1 MSGKSI
7 RLTLLMLLGTGLV
20 ILPARLPAQQASTP
34 DSAADSLLEG
44 KRVFSTTCAAC
55 HGLDGRGG
63 ERGPDIATKREVQLL
78 ADQDVFRIVQDGIA
92 GTGMPSFSS
101 LGRAQIQ
108 GVVRYLRTL
117 EGEGPM
123 EKLPGDPERGKAVF
137 FGQGGCS
144 QCHTAKG
151 EGGFIASDLSR
162 YAGIQSA
169 QEIRNAIID
178 PNRNLDQRCRGV
190 TVTTADGK
198 TRTGITRNE
207 DNFSLQMQTFDG
219 SFHLFKK
226 SELRRV
232 EYQPRSLMPAD
243 YGSKLSQ
250 GELDDVVSYL
260 MSLGR
265 ERQSK

>member
-7 RLTLLMLLGTGLV
+7 RLTLLMLLGTGLA
-20 ILPARLPAQQASTP
+20 ILPARLPAQQASPT

-123 EKLPGDPERGKAVF
+123 EKLPGDP
-137 FGQGGCS
+137 
-144 QCHTAKG
+144 
-151 EGGFIASDLSR
+151 
-162 YAGIQSA
+162 
-169 QEIRNAIID
+169 
-178 PNRNLDQRCRGV
+178 
-190 TVTTADGK
+190 
-198 TRTGITRNE
+198 
-207 DNFSLQMQTFDG
+207 
-219 SFHLFKK
+219 
-226 SELRRV
+226 
-232 EYQPRSLMPAD
+232 
-243 YGSKLSQ
+243 
-250 GELDDVVSYL
+250 
-260 MSLGR
+260 
-265 ERQSK
+265 